1 MRATLIQIG
10 NSRGIRLPKSV
21 IEQAALQGE
30 LELEVT
36 AGTVTIR
43 NARQPRQGWAAAAE
57 ACHQS
62 AEDDLGDWDA
72 VTNDF
77 GGTW

>member
-21 IEQAALQGE
+21 IEQAALKDE

-36 AGTVTIR
+36 EGAVTIR
-43 NARQPRQGWAAAAE
+43 NARTARQAWAE
-57 ACHQS
+57 AAMACTRGARMIS
-62 AEDDLGDWDA
+62 AS
-72 VTNDF
+72 
-77 GGTW
+77 GTR

>member
-21 IEQAALQGE
+21 IEQAALKEE

-36 AGTVTIR
+36 EGAVTIR
-43 NARQPRQGWAAAAE
+43 NARTARQGWAEAAL

-62 AEDDLGDWDA
+62 DEDDLGEWDA
-72 VTNDF
+72 VTDDF
-77 GGTW
+77 EGTW